1 MVEVKFKPSLVGTVP
16 DGSVTNAK
24 VAANAAIEKTK
35 LAALEIVNA
44 DVATGAAIA
53 KAKLAALAIVNDDVD
68 AAAGIVKTK
77 LAALAIVDADV
88 DAAAAIAKTKLAA
101 LAIEDDDVSGISVSK
116 VADAVAGTG
125 TSGNKKVIKL
135 GWDSTTEEVIV
146 DHEA

>member
-1 MVEVKFKPSLVGTVP
+1 MVEVKFKPSLVGTVA
-16 DGSVTNAK
+16 DGYITNAK
-24 VAANAAIEKTK
+24 INDAAAIAKTKLAALAIVNADVDDAAAIAKTK

-53 KAKLAALAIVNDDVD
+53 KAKLGALAIVNDDVD

-88 DAAAAIAKTKLAA
+88 SAIGVAKVT
-101 LAIEDDDVSGISVSK
+101 
-116 VADAVAGTG
+116 DAVAGTG
-125 TSGNKKVIKL
+125 TTGDKKITKL
-135 GWDSTTEEVIV
+135 GWASVTEEIVV